1 MLVHHKLR
9 LANKTARLMIVVSTW
24 VVGLHYMS
32 TGKRDLRVYW
42 SQTSKAMNN
51 LTPSDESK
59 PNRTKSETATL
70 FRSIRLGHAKF
81 TLSVRAGS
89 ACHFC
94 DYYSTLVSIEYI
106 FLWLKVLFL
115 YISYKSLIV
124 WQKFSKGNMF
134 LVYTT

>member
-1 MLVHHKLR
+1 
-9 LANKTARLMIVVSTW
+9 
-24 VVGLHYMS
+24 MS

-81 TLSVRAGS
+81 TLSVRADS

-94 DYYSTLVSIEYI
+94 DYYSTLVFIEFI
-106 FLWLKVLFL
+106 FFIVKSFVFVDFFQELNSMAKFYQRKYVSGIYNLISLRLKKCMM
-115 YISYKSLIV
+115 ITIV
-124 WQKFSKGNMF
+124 
-134 LVYTT
+134 